1 MTAPG
6 ATPWTGSRR
15 PPANARPRTRAAA
28 GPVALAL
35 AAVPLVVSACREQ
48 LPTATEEGLVPV
60 GTTVEA
66 TLSFD
71 EFATAVRI
79 YGGYGRP
86 SDLGGGFVARDFAG
100 ADANLSDAPADGLN
114 AATLVNFGDL
124 PQVASVRDTTGT
136 TRPDSS
142 LTFLSGRIVAN
153 FDADGSVAQGPVP
166 VLAHEVTEPWDRI
179 TATWSFAVD
188 SLERQVPWSTPGGAA
203 GPELGSAVWDMAS
216 DDSLEIMVDSAVV
229 AAWGERRD
237 SAGDLRSVR
246 LTSGADGSRLKL
258 RSVRLWL
265 AAQPSLAPDTIV
277 QVLAPS
283 RGTTFLYDPAP
294 PPATGATLRVGGAP
308 AWRSVLDL
316 NVPRRLTGPPELCDA
331 VGCPVEIDEDH
342 VSYAGLVLS
351 PRRPDPAFAPSDTL
365 AMDVRMVL
373 APSFLPKSPLGP
385 SNGGVGGTTG
395 FAGTLLA
402 PDLFDDPGTGETVEI
417 PVTRLIRDLLRGETA
432 SGDPV
437 PSSTVALLSTFEP
450 VSIEYASFEGPGSP
464 AAPRLRLILSFSPP
478 DEG

>member
-1 MTAPG
+1 MTAPR
-6 ATPWTGSRR
+6 ATPRADTVC
-15 PPANARPRTRAAA
+15 PPANARRRALAA
-28 GPVALAL
+28 SRAVALAL
-35 AAVPLVVSACREQ
+35 AAASLVVWACAEQ

-71 EFATAVRI
+71 EFATDARV

-86 SDLGGGFVARDFAG
+86 SDLGGGFVAREFGG
-100 ADANLSDAPADGLN
+100 ADPPDGPGGGLN

-124 PQVASVRDTTGT
+124 PFVASVRDTTGT

-142 LTFLSGRIVAN
+142 LTFLSGRIVAH
-153 FDADGSVAQGPVP
+153 FDADGSVAEGPVP
-166 VLAHEVTEPWDRI
+166 VLAHEVTEPWDRV
-179 TATWSFAVD
+179 TATWSLAVD
-188 SLERQVPWSTPGGAA
+188 SLSRKMPWSAPGGGAV
-203 GPELGSAVWDMAS
+203 GPRIGRAVWDATS
-216 DDSLEIMVDSAVV
+216 DDSLEIMVDSALV
-229 AAWGERRD
+229 AAWRERRD

-246 LTSGADGSRLKL
+246 LTAGADGSRLKL
-258 RSVRLWL
+258 RSVRFWI
-265 AAQPSLAPDTIV
+265 AAQPSLAPDTVV
-277 QVLAPS
+277 QVLAPT
-283 RGTTFLYDPAP
+283 RGTTFIYDPGP
-294 PPATGATLRVGGAP
+294 PPATGAILRVGGAP

-316 NVPRRLTGPPELCDA
+316 DIPRRLTGPPELCAA
-331 VGCPVEIDEDH
+331 VGCPVDIDEDH

-351 PRRPDPAFAPSDTL
+351 PRRPAPAFAPSDTL

-385 SNGGVGGTTG
+385 SNGGIGGTG

-402 PDLFDDPGTGETVEI
+402 PDLFDAPGTGETVEI

-437 PSSTVALLSTFEP
+437 PSTTVALLSTFEP